1 MRLILLSDVK
11 ALGKKGQVVDVA
23 EGYARNFLLPRK
35 LATEA
40 SKGALTVLDEQNKA
54 REKREAESL
63 AETRQLAALLE
74 SKRVTV
80 KAKAG
85 ESGRLFGA
93 VTSADVA
100 RAFAQTFA
108 VPVDKHKIEM
118 KTAIKAVGTYPVEVR
133 LGRSVVAKT
142 TVDVVAESA

>member
-23 EGYARNFLLPRK
+23 EGYARNFLLPRN

-40 SKGALTVLDEQNKA
+40 SKGALTVLEEQKKA
-54 REKREAESL
+54 HDKREAESL
-63 AETRQLAALLE
+63 AETRQLAELLE
-74 SKRVTV
+74 SKPVLVR
-80 KAKAG
+80 AKAG

-93 VTSADVA
+93 VTNADVA
-100 RAFAQTFA
+100 RALSQTFS

-118 KTAIKAVGTYPVEVR
+118 KTAIKSVGTYPIEIR
-133 LGRSVVAKT
+133 LGRNVVAKA
-142 TVDVVAESA
+142 TVNVVAEQL